1 MQTYFDFSFRC
12 YAVLIQE
19 QLKELHN
26 ASNVRCQQFRIKLG
40 GRQSVML
47 IQKSTT
53 KKRQKSNKF
62 SILTCS
68 LVASISWVL
77 RAVSSGATIWW
88 TWIQQNDN
96 NYTQMQRAIWKIVRH
111 VLRCSRVVITLFLLC
126 GCGVV
131 ALLLLCCCVV
141 VVPLSLLLRRC
152 RTFVAVVAL
161 SSCGCTVVTVL
172 SLLLL
177 CCLSVPLLSRCFCS
191 VGLSRFGLFV
201 FFFLILAQ
209 PFSVCFSFFRCQRI
223 VASDVLSFYD
233 VFQLKF
239 SLIFRLRGK
248 FSSLGLTAFVL

>member
-96 NYTQMQRAIWKIVRH
+96 NYTQMQRAIWKIVWHDHLPVSELHLERP
-111 VLRCSRVVITLFLLC
+111 
-126 GCGVV
+126 
-131 ALLLLCCCVV
+131 A
-141 VVPLSLLLRRC
+141 
-152 RTFVAVVAL
+152 
-161 SSCGCTVVTVL
+161 TVL
-172 SLLLL
+172 HSMYLPH
-177 CCLSVPLLSRCFCS
+177 LSN
-191 VGLSRFGLFV
+191 
-201 FFFLILAQ
+201 
-209 PFSVCFSFFRCQRI
+209 
-223 VASDVLSFYD
+223 
-233 VFQLKF
+233 
-239 SLIFRLRGK
+239 GK
-248 FSSLGLTAFVL
+248 I